1 MKNENYWKKHYL
13 NPEEVSENEK
23 TLWLKIEPLVINLLD
38 ELKANGKIRTTYKR
52 LENSHLVNIFLNRNE
67 IVKNFNVFM
76 LNIGSAEKKK
86 PSLKKLYPLDLKRIA
101 LRISLSNFQLSRLLA
116 ILSAS
121 RH

>member
-1 MKNENYWKKHYL
+1 MKK
-13 NPEEVSENEK
+13 
-23 TLWLKIEPLVINLLD
+23 LWLKIEPLVINLLD